1 MENDK
6 VFKFHL
12 TNFSY
17 FEINVSLFKAPP
29 CDKHRTLK
37 SKQKSAVG
45 TNVNYIRF
53 PLGAYTALNYKCDS
67 GNIKNLVKIITL
79 AFCSI
84 Y

>member
-17 FEINVSLFKAPP
+17 FEINVTLFKAPP

-45 TNVNYIRF
+45 TNV
-53 PLGAYTALNYKCDS
+53 
-67 GNIKNLVKIITL
+67 II
-79 AFCSI
+79 FGSH
-84 Y
+84 

>member
-1 MENDK
+1 MAVACCSPKMENEK

-45 TNVNYIRF
+45 TNV
-53 PLGAYTALNYKCDS
+53 
-67 GNIKNLVKIITL
+67 II
-79 AFCSI
+79 FSSH
-84 Y
+84 